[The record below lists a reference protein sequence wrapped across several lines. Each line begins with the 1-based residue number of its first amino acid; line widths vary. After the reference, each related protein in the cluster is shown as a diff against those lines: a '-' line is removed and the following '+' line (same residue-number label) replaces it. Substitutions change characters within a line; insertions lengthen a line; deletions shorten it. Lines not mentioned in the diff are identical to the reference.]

1 MMSSASKLKQRRNKK
16 AKEPSRQIKEIG
28 DYLKPTKVIQK
39 TMQPFAKLIGHDKS
53 VEDVI
58 FKPDSAHELCS
69 VGIDRKVLF
78 WDTRMRGQ
86 NQASQSHHQAGKD

>member
-39 TMQPFAKLIGHDKS
+39 TM
-53 VEDVI
+53 
-58 FKPDSAHELCS
+58 
-69 VGIDRKVLF
+69 
-78 WDTRMRGQ
+78 
-86 NQASQSHHQAGKD
+86 

>member
-1 MMSSASKLKQRRNKK
+1 
-16 AKEPSRQIKEIG
+16 
-28 DYLKPTKVIQK
+28 
-39 TMQPFAKLIGHDKS
+39 MQPFAKLIGHDKS

-78 WDTRMRGQ
+78 WDTRMKGANQ
-86 NQASQSHHQAGKD
+86 SHQQNNQAAKD